1 LRRATL
7 VSVLACTVAVPVPR
21 SVSAATPPVSDAT
34 PPGETPADETTPPEG
49 EATPPASATTAPTT
63 TTASSATSR
72 EVVARASLEI
82 DTTAAG
88 PAGPIIHSRLDEL
101 GNRQLRRAEVLPG
114 RGAQDPWIKITV
126 RAVAGDEPGFI
137 ISSALYA
144 DGKPIAESAH
154 EGECR
159 LCTEGEA
166 VERATA
172 EVERLVPF
180 VRELAVARQKAAE
193 DAARPP
199 PPPPPEVPEVKP
211 LGAPGKAGIFLLA
224 LGGVGV
230 GVGTGLALL
239 EPRPD
244 PDMPLNVINTRPAGF
259 AAIGVGAAL
268 VVTGAVLLALD
279 RRPQKRKTALAPV
292 FGPAGAGLV
301 LSGRF

>member
-1 LRRATL
+1 MRAAAL
-7 VSVLACTVAVPVPR
+7 VSALALGLPSSPAR
-21 SVSAATPPVSDAT
+21 ASAAA
-34 PPGETPADETTPPEG
+34 AQ
-49 EATPPASATTAPTT
+49 
-63 TTASSATSR
+63 
-72 EVVARASLEI
+72 EVVARASLEL

-114 RGAQDPWIKITV
+114 RGVRDPWIKITV
-126 RAVAGDEPGFI
+126 RAIAGDEPGFMI
-137 ISSALYA
+137 TSALYV
-144 DGKPIAESAH
+144 DGQPVAESTH

-180 VRELAVARQKAAE
+180 VRDHAQARQKAAE
-193 DAARPP
+193 EAAKPP
-199 PPPPPEVPEVKP
+199 PEPPPPEVPEVKP
-211 LGAPGKAGIFLLA
+211 LGGRGKAGIFLLA
-224 LGGVGV
+224 LGGVGI

-244 PDMPLNVINTRPAGF
+244 EDMPLNEIRTEKPGF

-268 VVTGAVLLALD
+268 VITGAVLLALD
-279 RRPQKRKTALAPV
+279 RRPNKRRAAWGPTL
-292 FGPAGAGLV
+292 GPAGAGLV

>member
-1 LRRATL
+1 MRRAAFA
-7 VSVLACTVAVPVPR
+7 SALALAVAVTVVPR
-21 SVSAATPPVSDAT
+21 EASAA
-34 PPGETPADETTPPEG
+34 
-49 EATPPASATTAPTT
+49 PT
-63 TTASSATSR
+63 

-82 DTTAAG
+82 DTTTAG
-88 PAGPIIHSRLDEL
+88 PSGPIIHSRLDEL

-114 RGAQDPWIKITV
+114 RGARDPWIKITV
-126 RAVAGDEPGFI
+126 RAVAGDEPGFV
-137 ISSALYA
+137 ISSVLYA
-144 DGKPIAESAH
+144 DGQPVAESAH

-180 VRELAVARQKAAE
+180 VREHAQTQQQKVEQAE
-193 DAARPP
+193 QPKP
-199 PPPPPEVPEVKP
+199 QPEPQPDVPEARP
-211 LGAPGKAGIFLLA
+211 LGARGKAGIFLLA

-244 PDMPLNVINTRPAGF
+244 PKMPLNEIRTQVPGF

-268 VVTGAVLLALD
+268 VITGAVLVALD
-279 RRPQKRKTALAPV
+279 RRPPPRKTSLAPALAP
-292 FGPAGAGLV
+292 GGAGV
-301 LSGRF
+301 VFFGRF

>member
-1 LRRATL
+1 MAQGVPEAGRRVRRATL
-7 VSVLACTVAVPVPR
+7 AAVLAVAVPGTT
-21 SVSAATPPVSDAT
+21 SAA
-34 PPGETPADETTPPEG
+34 EPASTTS
-49 EATPPASATTAPTT
+49 ASTTSTSTTSTSTAAPASAGP
-63 TTASSATSR
+63 SQQS

-114 RGAQDPWIKITV
+114 RGARDPWIKITV
-126 RAVAGDEPGFI
+126 KAVAGDEPGFVI
-137 ISSALYA
+137 ASVLYA
-144 DGKPIAESAH
+144 DGQPVAESAH

-180 VRELAVARQKAAE
+180 VRDHAAARQKAAQE
-193 DAARPP
+193 AAK
-199 PPPPPEVPEVKP
+199 PPPPEPQPDVPEVRP
-211 LGAPGKAGIFLLA
+211 LGTRGKVGIVLLA

-244 PDMPLNVINTRPAGF
+244 PEMPLNVINTKVPGF
-259 AAIGVGAAL
+259 AVIGVGAAL

-279 RRPQKRKTALAPV
+279 RRPPSRKTALAPA

-301 LSGRF
+301 LTGRF